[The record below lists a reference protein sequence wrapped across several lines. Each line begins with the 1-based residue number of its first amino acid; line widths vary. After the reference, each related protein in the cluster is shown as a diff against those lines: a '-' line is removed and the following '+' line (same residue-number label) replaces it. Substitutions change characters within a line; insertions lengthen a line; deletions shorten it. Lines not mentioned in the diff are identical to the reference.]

1 VTKAIRIPADKRPE
15 PRFYVAYV
23 DILGFRRLVMGNKMP
38 RARSLDHKRRAGW
51 WRRDAMYDMYNPV
64 GKAFTSFHAC
74 FDRAVDKTDWESE
87 ATMMVFSDSVF
98 VGTTDA
104 ASCMSFCEI
113 LMRYC
118 IEADVPVRTGVG
130 YGTFVTHGFSFESNP
145 RLKIVTTQFFGSAV
159 IRAVDAEK
167 VLKGT
172 RIALHPRT
180 AKVLKEKHV
189 EQDDKLIELPAG
201 VATKCAS
208 HEWSLLS
215 SAGEMGGIDD
225 PDFVDQDGRLLKH
238 LTRMMDESPATFKHY
253 YTGSIEAVDRMVKLR
268 DRWIPGEDDDP
279 DGGADML

>member
-1 VTKAIRIPADKRPE
+1 
-15 PRFYVAYV
+15 VACV
-23 DILGFRRLVMGNKMP
+23 DVLGFRELVMGNKMP

-74 FDRAVDKTDWESE
+74 FDKAVDKIDWESE

-98 VGTTDA
+98 LGTTHA
-104 ASCMSFCEI
+104 ANCMSFCES

-130 YGTFVTHGFSFESNP
+130 YGTFVTHGFSFEANP
-145 RLKIVTTQFFGSAV
+145 RLRIVTTQFFGSAV

-180 AKVLKEKHV
+180 AKVLKNTHV
-189 EQDDKLIELPAG
+189 EHDDKLIELPPG
-201 VATKCAS
+201 IATKSAS

-215 SAGEMGGIDD
+215 SASEMGGMSD

-238 LTRMMDESPATFKHY
+238 LTQMRDKSPEKFEQYYIESIKAVERMM
-253 YTGSIEAVDRMVKLR
+253 KLR